1 MKKNFIYLLAV
12 TLFMG
17 LFAACSQEETS
28 DVKAGKSN
36 RVSISA
42 DLPAEFATTRAL
54 PSADGHKLRCI
65 LEVWSQGETPEL
77 IYRTEKLG
85 TDATGDKLSFEFNLE
100 SGIYDCRMW
109 ADFIDANADL
119 VDGRYTDKYYN
130 TADLTKVAMLDASKL
145 YNSDFCDAFFAS
157 TELNKTDQQEI
168 QSFDATLK
176 RPLAKL
182 IVSDKSKANFAR
194 CKKVSVSHRVAES
207 FNVAEGTASVETVK
221 AVLTDATPIGAGDT
235 DLKLFSCYAF
245 ADADGALKEI
255 ELTFKGES
263 DVELR
268 RTAIPAGVAFK
279 RNNRTL
285 AKGYLIAEAGNNTQ
299 VEVGVDD
306 KWEADVD
313 KDPVEPAEPTP
324 EVEDPKV
331 GSFYY
336 ADGTWSEVLNENKE
350 CVGIIFALAGSNGAA
365 KEDVIANYPEKGL
378 TQIKGWVVAINEVS
392 KLAWASAAIASPI
405 ADVPLLTKTEDAVC
419 SIEIMGYKGSQ
430 AIGKASSESLTFPAQ
445 AASMAWLPAVPKTSG
460 WYMPSIGQLI
470 TLFDVYEANSTF
482 DSQFTTAGGTAMTT
496 KVYLSSTLYQGK
508 DNTINPLGILFDAA
522 GVANVGVTRAQKA
535 TSPYYTRPVLTF

>member
-1 MKKNFIYLLAV
+1 MKKNFIYLLAM

-109 ADFIDANADL
+109 ADFIDASAAL

-130 TADLTKVAMLDASKL
+130 TADLTKVTMLDASKL

-268 RTAIPAGVAFK
+268 RTAIPAGVAFQ
-279 RNNRTL
+279 RNHRTL

-336 ADGTWSEVLNENKE
+336 TDGTWSAVLNETKT
-350 CVGIIFALAGSNGAA
+350 CAGIIFAVGAGNG
-365 KEDVIANYPEKGL
+365 DNTANYG
-378 TQIKGWVVAINEVS
+378 S
-392 KLAWASAAIASPI
+392 KLTKINGYVMALKNTAKLNLFSTAA
-405 ADVPLLTKTEDAVC
+405 LTDATNMNAATDEYSGYANTSLFLNRGDYATE
-419 SIEIMGYKGSQ
+419 GNF
-430 AIGKASSESLTFPAQ
+430 AILKDIVTNFANLD
-445 AASMAWLPAVPKTSG
+445 KTSG
-460 WYMPSIGQLI
+460 WYIPSGAQMVDILNTNYSTSDNAFKAAFALLIEKGTATPFEVTHSSNTTGYITSTVNSAGNAYRI
-470 TLFDVYEANSTF
+470 TLGNETHDVAPKFGKAS
-482 DSQFTTAGGTAMTT
+482 DAGF
-496 KVYLSSTLYQGK
+496 V
-508 DNTINPLGILFDAA
+508 
-522 GVANVGVTRAQKA
+522 
-535 TSPYYTRPVLTF
+535 RPVFTF